1 MASAVKIGAATPPGP
16 QPKASTSTGGWIYRV
31 LDGTYR
37 FLASVKLAVISLGT
51 LASVLAYATFFEST
65 YGAAASQEW
74 IYQTKWFS
82 LVLAFLGVNI
92 LCAALIRYPWKK
104 RQTGFVVTH
113 AGLLIVLGGSWYG
126 LNHAIEGEVVA
137 MEGQVKNE
145 LLKLDQPI
153 IRIEE
158 IDPHNPEQS
167 DRAWELPFRPGTF
180 GWGPG
185 NPRPQ
190 SFLQKLN
197 PLNLFDGQDRRQPRE
212 VLTKPGDPFQFVV
225 KSHIPASKSVI
236 LHEPSPDGSPM
247 VKIEPRIKAPGMP
260 MARPLFAVEQDRWFV
275 ADKKTWRVTRS
286 EAPSTEEPLAIRLTF
301 TYTDRPEHVEDFLKP
316 PAVEGK
322 QGSVRLHYRDSSGKP
337 RSYDMALTEA
347 NVRPI
352 LLPASDLTVSFQ
364 GVDEL
369 SAAQVRMQESYEE
382 PRLPIAMFDVRKG
395 EGAGEKY
402 FAMAMMPMFPSHMP
416 HQGHE
421 GETPHESLVEINYYR
436 PPIVDEK
443 VNGLRGAVE
452 VLGTKEGKLYYRVFG
467 RSKDGKGTGELRP
480 DRGPIELGQDVI
492 AFGGNPGMPMSISFT
507 VSEYLTS
514 GIERQIW
521 EPATLAR
528 SQLGNGIAASLVSMT
543 VNENGED
550 VTREFFIRRSDS
562 YEPRW
567 KPITFPS
574 RAFRIAY
581 DVNREPLD
589 FEVKLEDFEV
599 TFDPGT
605 DQASSYVSRVL
616 VTDKAHN
623 VEDKPVTISMNEPM
637 KHVGYT
643 FYQSS
648 YIPEM
653 NPRTGRK
660 TGRFQSVFHVRYD
673 PSWQVV
679 YLGCILVSVGAFLQF
694 YMRAGIFTDGGKRER
709 EQAAKKAERTN
720 GAKDRR
726 NKPSADKPP
735 HRPRRDEAEDIL

>member
-1 MASAVKIGAATPPGP
+1 MASAVKIRAATPPEP
-16 QPKASTSTGGWIYRV
+16 QPKPSTSIGGWIYRV

-74 IYQTKWFS
+74 IYQTRWFS

-158 IDPHNPEQS
+158 INPQNPDQI

-185 NPRPQ
+185 IPRPQ
-190 SFLQKLN
+190 SFFQKLN
-197 PLNLFDGQDRRQPRE
+197 PLNLFDSQDRRKPRE
-212 VLTKPGDPFQFVV
+212 VLTRPGDPFEFVV
-225 KSHIPASKSVI
+225 KSHIPASRSVI
-236 LHEPSPDGSPM
+236 LHEPNPNGSPM

-260 MARPLFAVEQDRWFV
+260 MARPTLRRRSGLLVRGGQEDLAGDQERSPLDRGG
-275 ADKKTWRVTRS
+275 TRGPTHLCLYRS
-286 EAPSTEEPLAIRLTF
+286 TRACRGLLEAPSGRGEARFGPAALSRFQRKASFLRPGV
-301 TYTDRPEHVEDFLKP
+301 DRSEHQAD
-316 PAVEGK
+316 
-322 QGSVRLHYRDSSGKP
+322 
-337 RSYDMALTEA
+337 
-347 NVRPI
+347 
-352 LLPASDLTVSFQ
+352 PASGERPDRDLYR
-364 GVDEL
+364 GVDRL
-369 SAAQVRMQESYEE
+369 SAVQLRMQESYEE
-382 PRLPIAMFDVRKG
+382 PKLPIAMFDVRKG
-395 EGAGEKY
+395 NGPEEKY
-402 FAMAMMPMFPSHMP
+402 FAMAMMPMFPSQMP

-421 GETPHESLVEINYYR
+421 AEAPHESLVEISYYR

-443 VNGLRGAVE
+443 FNGLRGAVE

-467 RSKDGKGTGELRP
+467 RSKDGKGIAELRQ
-480 DRGPIELGQDVI
+480 DRGPIELGQDVV
-492 AFGGNPGMPMSISFT
+492 AFGGNPGMPMTISFT

-521 EPATLAR
+521 EPATLAK

-543 VNENGED
+543 LNDNGED
-550 VTREFFIRRSDS
+550 VTREFYIRRSDS

-567 KPITFPS
+567 KTITFPS

-581 DVNREPLD
+581 DVNREAARFRREARRLRGSPS
-589 FEVKLEDFEV
+589 
-599 TFDPGT
+599 TP
-605 DQASSYVSRVL
+605 A
-616 VTDKAHN
+616 
-623 VEDKPVTISMNEPM
+623 
-637 KHVGYT
+637 
-643 FYQSS
+643 
-648 YIPEM
+648 
-653 NPRTGRK
+653 RTR
-660 TGRFQSVFHVRYD
+660 R
-673 PSWQVV
+673 
-679 YLGCILVSVGAFLQF
+679 
-694 YMRAGIFTDGGKRER
+694 RATS
-709 EQAAKKAERTN
+709 AAC
-720 GAKDRR
+720 
-726 NKPSADKPP
+726 S
-735 HRPRRDEAEDIL
+735 